1 MGAKYF
7 SHTRRLTMC
16 GLKKLASGVFPE
28 SWKVLAATA
37 AAETDP
43 NKSPGYPG
51 WFNYFLRPKHPEAQ
65 IIHNRQKD
73 VYFLDGYFV
82 KSIKDFEYVRALF
95 HIYAVIL
102 YICSNHV

>member
-43 NKSPGYPG
+43 K
-51 WFNYFLRPKHPEAQ
+51 Q
-65 IIHNRQKD
+65 
-73 VYFLDGYFV
+73 
-82 KSIKDFEYVRALF
+82 
-95 HIYAVIL
+95 
-102 YICSNHV
+102 

>member
-7 SHTRRLTMC
+7 SHTHRLTMC
-16 GLKKLASGVFPE
+16 GLKKLASGV
-28 SWKVLAATA
+28 SRKVEKCWRRRRRRKLTQN
-37 AAETDP
+37 

-51 WFNYFLRPKHPEAQ
+51 WFNDFLSPKHPEAQ

-82 KSIKDFEYVRALF
+82 ESIKDFEYVRA
-95 HIYAVIL
+95 
-102 YICSNHV
+102 